1 MTCGTMLK
9 RPEPGP
15 DAVRHEQIAQ
25 SFREKK
31 SKLLDTR
38 YASSPDPTPEAPP
51 KKFEVPV
58 LCPFCGHV
66 LTPDAVICV
75 ACGRNLRSGRSLSK
89 KRRNPLVL
97 LGRFFTFIFGFIEIL
112 AKGVLCVVLVIVI
125 ILAGR
130 TFFKEEPATKTAPES
145 AGQPRAPTEA
155 LEQII
160 EVAEQ
165 PAASTNAPEP
175 GKDVAEPSTA
185 STNAAQPDKAM
196 TELAKFST
204 NSIGDSQEAEITE
217 VVNAIMTSWKDRTT
231 DYEKH
236 LGTGYSSGQL
246 TSPVEWKTRAF
257 DPDTKNPD
265 VVSVTVFVK
274 RINASGKPMQ
284 ANWTFKF
291 IREDG
296 QWKLASWFE

>member
-15 DAVRHEQIAQ
+15 DAIRHEQIAQ

-51 KKFEVPV
+51 KKVEAPV
-58 LCPFCGHV
+58 LCPFCANV

-89 KRRNPLVL
+89 KRRNPLVI
-97 LGRFFTFIFGFIEIL
+97 LGRFFSLILGFIEIL
-112 AKGVLCVVLVIVI
+112 AKTVLCVILVIVI

-130 TFFKEEPATKTAPES
+130 TFIKEEPAQES
-145 AGQPRAPTEA
+145 AGHPPAPTEA
-155 LEQII
+155 FEQII
-160 EVAEQ
+160 VVAEP

-185 STNAAQPDKAM
+185 STNAAQPGKDAV
-196 TELAKFST
+196 EPPLFST

-217 VVNAIMTSWKDRTT
+217 VANAIMTSWKDRTT

-236 LGTGYSSGQL
+236 VGAGYSSGQL
-246 TSPVEWKTRAF
+246 TSPLEWKTRAF
-257 DPDTKNPD
+257 EPDPKNPD